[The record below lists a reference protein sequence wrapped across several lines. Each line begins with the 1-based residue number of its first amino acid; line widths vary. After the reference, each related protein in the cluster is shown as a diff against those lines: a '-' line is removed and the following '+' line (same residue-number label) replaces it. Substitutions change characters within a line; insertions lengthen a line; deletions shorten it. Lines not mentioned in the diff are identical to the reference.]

1 MFSKHCIY
9 VLVIL
14 LVSSLPARGFCS
26 ENIPTGPVTIGRGM
40 NLCVVENNPPFAF
53 RGKDRELQGFN
64 VDMWNAMNIPY
75 AFSYRHPDFPT
86 ALAALEGGYCS
97 MVLTNISITP
107 ERMQRFM
114 LSEPYLRSGLAVM
127 VRGAEM
133 DIKNLTDLND
143 KTIAVLKGSTA
154 ETVAMDILKS
164 GELLVLNSEAELYAA
179 LLEHKVDAVIGDL
192 PIMQHFVSGEGRGF
206 ARILDV
212 PVSPQLYAYGFSR
225 GVEHVRDSVNA
236 AISRLQNDG
245 TIAQLYKKWFGASLA
260 ATQMTPSP
268 SNAPR

>member
-1 MFSKHCIY
+1 MFYKHYIY
-9 VLVIL
+9 LLVIFII
-14 LVSSLPARGFCS
+14 SSFPALGLCT
-26 ENIPTGPVTIGRGM
+26 EAIPTGPVNTSRGM

-53 RGKDRELQGFN
+53 RGNDSELQGFN

-107 ERMQRFM
+107 ERMQRFA
-114 LSEPYLRSGLAVM
+114 LSEPYLRSGLAVL
-127 VRGAEM
+127 VRGAEIN
-133 DIKNLTDLND
+133 IKNLTDLND

-154 ETVAMDILKS
+154 ETFAMNILKS
-164 GELLVLNSEAELYAA
+164 GELLALNSKSELYTA
-179 LLEHKVDAVIGDL
+179 LLEHNADAVIGDL

-225 GVEHVRDSVNA
+225 GMEHVRDSVNA
-236 AISRLQNDG
+236 AIARLQNDG
-245 TIAQLYKKWFGASLA
+245 TIAQLYQKWFGASLT
-260 ATQMTPSP
+260 ATQVTPSP
-268 SNAPR
+268 SSAPQ